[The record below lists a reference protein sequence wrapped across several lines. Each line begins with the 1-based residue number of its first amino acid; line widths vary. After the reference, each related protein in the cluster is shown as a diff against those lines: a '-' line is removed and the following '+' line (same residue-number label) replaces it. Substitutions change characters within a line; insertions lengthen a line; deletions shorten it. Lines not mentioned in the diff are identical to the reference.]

1 MAKLLDP
8 NFASQPCDR
17 FDWWLVESNTDISG
31 LFSTRKQKKNFFI
44 YLKNKKELQ
53 KKRLSQGPQIPMS
66 LMGIYGHSDLHQ
78 YQRQKD
84 QPKSSSIR
92 EAHTKSNWRK
102 KDCNRLQ
109 GHNDRG
115 SHVGSKCWS
124 SRSNKLIRWVL
135 FISISIFNNIVVYQH
150 RNKFL
155 PAQYLCEEEEEQTD
169 GQDRTCASISEQVVI
184 YLRRKHLTFI
194 TEKKSDRRMRSS

>member
-1 MAKLLDP
+1 MVILIFINSRGKKIDNKIKATK
-8 NFASQPCDR
+8 
-17 FDWWLVESNTDISG
+17 V
-31 LFSTRKQKKNFFI
+31 KQ
-44 YLKNKKELQ
+44 
-53 KKRLSQGPQIPMS
+53 
-66 LMGIYGHSDLHQ
+66 
-78 YQRQKD
+78 
-84 QPKSSSIR
+84 
-92 EAHTKSNWRK
+92 NWRSSHEVKLKK
-102 KDCNRLQ
+102 KDWLQ

-135 FISISIFNNIVVYQH
+135 SISISIFNNIVVYQH

-155 PAQYLCEEEEEQTD
+155 PAQYLCEEEEQTD

-194 TEKKSDRRMRSS
+194 TEKTVRQTNEKL